1 MSNLED
7 VQNKFIGHWGTL
19 GSAWGVNKTM
29 TQIHALLMVS
39 EEPVTTDDIMERL
52 SISRGNAHSNVK
64 ELVSWG
70 IVKQVI
76 IPGERKDY
84 YTAEKEPWKLLCTVA
99 RERKRREIE
108 PAIDALDECLSE
120 VSSLKSKEAKAF
132 KQQLTELQEFLQ
144 MADRVFSR
152 LGKAERSS
160 VLKWLTKL
168 I

>member
-1 MSNLED
+1 MQLTTAQDKFVSEWGRLSSN
-7 VQNKFIGHWGTL
+7 
-19 GSAWGVNKTM
+19 WGVNKAM
-29 TQIHALLMVS
+29 GQIHAILLISNAPMNS
-39 EEPVTTDDIMERL
+39 DEIMANLEM
-52 SISRGNAHSNVK
+52 SRGNVNMNIKSLIH
-64 ELVSWG
+64 WG
-70 IVKQVI
+70 LIKKGSQK
-76 IPGERKDY
+76 GCRKDY

>member
-1 MSNLED
+1 MSDLAD

-39 EEPVTTDDIMERL
+39 EDPITTDEVMERL
-52 SISRGNAHSNVK
+52 SISRGNAHSNLK
-64 ELVSWG
+64 ELVGWG

-76 IPGERKDY
+76 VPGERKDY

-108 PAIDALDECLSE
+108 PAIDALDECLAE
-120 VSSLKSKEAKAF
+120 VSGMKTKEAKQF

-144 MADRVFSR
+144 LADRVFSR
-152 LGKAERSS
+152 LGKAEKSN
-160 VLKWLTKL
+160 VIKWLAKL

>member
-1 MSNLED
+1 MSDLTD

-29 TQIHALLMVS
+29 TQIHALLMVT
-39 EEPVTTDDIMERL
+39 EDPITTDEVMERL
-52 SISRGNAHSNVK
+52 SISRGNAHSNLK
-64 ELVSWG
+64 ELVGWG

-76 IPGERKDY
+76 VPGERKDY

-108 PAIDALDECLSE
+108 PAIDALDECLAE
-120 VSSLKSKEAKAF
+120 VSGMKTKEAKQF

-144 MADRVFSR
+144 LADRVFSR
-152 LGKAERSS
+152 LGKAEKSN
-160 VLKWLTKL
+160 VIKWLAKL

>member
-39 EEPVTTDDIMERL
+39 DEAVTTDDIMERL

-64 ELVSWG
+64 ELVNWG

-108 PAIDALDECLSE
+108 PAIEALDECLSDI
-120 VSSLKSKEAKAF
+120 SGMKSKEAKVF
-132 KQQLTELQEFLQ
+132 KQQLTELQEFLE

-152 LGKAERSS
+152 LGKAEKSS